1 MADDLFSDVEPIP
14 ADPDADSHAD
24 VDFDAPDLGDERGDG
39 NDPFTVISNDQIENA
54 DKLIADGQ
62 VQEALI
68 QYRSAVRKANEKGED
83 DTEQR
88 IDLGDA
94 YVYSGQGLNAFRQY
108 RRAIKTAPQRAEP
121 HFAMGELYMYDGRLQ
136 PALFETGD
144 FIGQGFESAARIGHF
159 GWRYGRGQQRF
170 QACFLGFDAG
180 HAQLVLFQLAF
191 ERPGLRGQLLAFL
204 CFQFALFGT
213 AQSCAGLRR

>member
-39 NDPFTVISNDQIENA
+39 NDPFTVISKDQIENA

-121 HFAMGELYMYDGRLQ
+121 HFAMGELYMYYGRLQ
-136 PALFETGD
+136 PAIFEFRKAVALGGTLTGEHGVGLLKRQWLKEELGEKQWQLQWQIKKLFDPNNILNPGKV
-144 FIGQGFESAARIGHF
+144 
-159 GWRYGRGQQRF
+159 
-170 QACFLGFDAG
+170 FDPS
-180 HAQLVLFQLAF
+180 HIKN
-191 ERPGLRGQLLAFL
+191 
-204 CFQFALFGT
+204 
-213 AQSCAGLRR
+213 

>member
-121 HFAMGELYMYDGRLQ
+121 HFAMGELYMYYGRLQ
-136 PALFETGD
+136 PAIFEFRKAVALEPKNSYYHYKLGD
-144 FIGQGFESAARIGHF
+144 ACAQARWI
-159 GWRYGRGQQRF
+159 R
-170 QACFLGFDAG
+170 
-180 HAQLVLFQLAF
+180 
-191 ERPGLRGQLLAFL
+191 
-204 CFQFALFGT
+204 T
-213 AQSCAGLRR
+213 T